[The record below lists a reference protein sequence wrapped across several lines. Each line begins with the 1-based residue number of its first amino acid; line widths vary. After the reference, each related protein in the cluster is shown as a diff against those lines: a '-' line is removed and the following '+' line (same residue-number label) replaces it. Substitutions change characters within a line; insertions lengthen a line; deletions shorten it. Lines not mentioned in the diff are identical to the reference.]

1 MQARIFILSD
11 GLLFFIEDLVS
22 RPTGFGKLG
31 KNDSIIISKVT
42 KMPRV
47 PSSLRLESKRIGFPP
62 DDEARDPLQ
71 AKDVQPEPDEDRLS
85 LVIGPG
91 ERSSLDRLLRIVAG
105 VLTLAAVLGSAALL
119 LSDAGPQLRAAVKF
133 AVRLAPR
140 AWAFLGHAPL
150 SAMPLLLIG
159 SAYVGLQ
166 ALLRPVGIELL
177 KRLMLGSA
185 FLLWGVVQ
193 LMPPSV
199 VATDLGDLV
208 ITLYVLDL
216 GLIIRGELQ
225 GL

>member
-1 MQARIFILSD
+1 
-11 GLLFFIEDLVS
+11 
-22 RPTGFGKLG
+22 
-31 KNDSIIISKVT
+31 
-42 KMPRV
+42 MPRV
-47 PSSLRLESKRIGFPP
+47 PSSLRLESKRIGFPS
-62 DDEARDPLQ
+62 DDEARDPHQ
-71 AKDVQPEPDEDRLS
+71 EKDVQPEPDEDRLS

-105 VLTLAAVLGSAALL
+105 VLTVAAVLGSAALL

-208 ITLYVLDL
+208 IALYVLDL

-225 GL
+225 ER

>member
-1 MQARIFILSD
+1 
-11 GLLFFIEDLVS
+11 
-22 RPTGFGKLG
+22 
-31 KNDSIIISKVT
+31 
-42 KMPRV
+42 MPRV

-71 AKDVQPEPDEDRLS
+71 EKDVQPEPDEDRLS

-105 VLTLAAVLGSAALL
+105 VLTVAAVLGSAALL
-119 LSDAGPQLRAAVKF
+119 LSDAGPELRAAVKF

-177 KRLMLGSA
+177 KRLLLGSA

-208 ITLYVLDL
+208 IALYVLDL

-225 GL
+225 EL